1 MRDFNYNRFKNELKV
16 DIQFFRSKF
25 IKKTI
30 INTGLMVLYSCV
42 FLPLII
48 LAGENTADKPYFY
61 KTVLNIFYTIVMVML
76 FIFYALSHMQEM
88 HSKEG
93 RINVLM
99 RPSTTKEKFVAKSLI
114 VLIAPILTFVFA
126 VTINESVKFVLS
138 DVLRNTIYQSFFC
151 YSEDNIHFIQSC
163 FYVTKLGHPVIQI
176 IAFVATILLSQAFC
190 LYMSNSQQRFL
201 IPKALICIIAF
212 TAIILLILHHIYP
225 KTEIFYGTIYML
237 KSGIIIDKT
246 IILMLTFVLVEIG
259 FTIFLWRKSYEIFK
273 SSQVMNHINNK

>member
-99 RPSTTKEKFVAKSLI
+99 RPSTTKEKFIAKSVI
-114 VLIAPILTFVFA
+114 ILIAPIVTFALA

-201 IPKALICIIAF
+201 VPKALICIIAF

>member
-1 MRDFNYNRFKNELKV
+1 MKDFNYNRFKNELKV
-16 DIQFFRSKF
+16 DIQFFRRKF

-48 LAGENTADKPYFY
+48 LADENTADKPYFY

-93 RINVLM
+93 RINVLI

-126 VTINESVKFVLS
+126 VTINESAIFLISKVINGTELK
-138 DVLRNTIYQSFFC
+138 SFFC
-151 YSEDNIHFIQSC
+151 YSDKSISFFQSC
-163 FYVTKLGHPVIQI
+163 FYVINVGHPVIQI
-176 IAFVATILLSQAFC
+176 LIFVATILLSQAFC
-190 LYMSNSQQRFL
+190 LYISNAQQRFIAL
-201 IPKALICIIAF
+201 KAISGIVAFAATII
-212 TAIILLILHHIYP
+212 LILHYVYPRTEFFYGIIYP
-225 KTEIFYGTIYML
+225 Q
-237 KSGIIIDKT
+237 KSGVLIDKK
-246 IILMLTFVLVEIG
+246 IILMLIFLLVEIWL
-259 FTIFLWRKSYEIFK
+259 TIFLWRKSYKMFK
-273 SSQVMNHINNK
+273 SSQITNSINNK

>member
-1 MRDFNYNRFKNELKV
+1 MKDFNYNRFKNELKV

-114 VLIAPILTFVFA
+114 VLIAPIVTFALA

-201 IPKALICIIAF
+201 VPKALICIIAF

>member
-25 IKKTI
+25 IKKNI

-99 RPSTTKEKFVAKSLI
+99 RPSTTKEKFIAKSVI
-114 VLIAPILTFVFA
+114 ILIAPIVTFALA

-201 IPKALICIIAF
+201 VPKALICIIAF

>member
-1 MRDFNYNRFKNELKV
+1 MKDFNYNRFKNELKV

-163 FYVTKLGHPVIQI
+163 FYITKLGHPVIQI

-201 IPKALICIIAF
+201 VPKTLICIIAF
-212 TAIILLILHHIYP
+212 TTIILLILHHIYP

-273 SSQVMNHINNK
+273 SSQITNSINNK

>member
-1 MRDFNYNRFKNELKV
+1 MKDFNYNRFKNELKV

-99 RPSTTKEKFVAKSLI
+99 RPSTTKEKFIAKSVI
-114 VLIAPILTFVFA
+114 ILIAPIVTFALA

-151 YSEDNIHFIQSC
+151 YSDNNIRFIQSC
-163 FYVTKLGHPVIQI
+163 FYIVKLGHPVIQI
-176 IAFVATILLSQAFC
+176 MIFVATVLLSQAFC

>member
-1 MRDFNYNRFKNELKV
+1 MKDFNYNRFKNELKV

>member
-48 LAGENTADKPYFY
+48 LADENTADKPYFY

-99 RPSTTKEKFVAKSLI
+99 RPSTTKEKFIAKSVI
-114 VLIAPILTFVFA
+114 ILIAPIVTFALA

-201 IPKALICIIAF
+201 VPKALICIIAF

>member
-1 MRDFNYNRFKNELKV
+1 MRDFNYNRFRNELKV
-16 DIQFFRSKF
+16 DIQFVRNKF
-25 IKKTI
+25 IKKAI
-30 INTGLMVLYSCV
+30 VITGLMILYSCV
-42 FLPLII
+42 FLPIVI
-48 LAGENTADKPYFY
+48 LADDDESDKAYFY
-61 KTVLNIFYTIVMVML
+61 SEILNMFYSISLGVM
-76 FIFYALSHMQEM
+76 FISYALSHMQEM
-88 HSKEG
+88 RTKEG

-99 RPSTTKEKFVAKSLI
+99 RPSTTKEKFIAKSI
-114 VLIAPILTFVFA
+114 IILIAPIVTFALA

-201 IPKALICIIAF
+201 VPKALICIIAF
-212 TAIILLILHHIYP
+212 TVIILLILHHIYP

-259 FTIFLWRKSYEIFK
+259 FTIFLWRKSYKIFK
-273 SSQVMNHINNK
+273 STQVMNHINNK

>member
-48 LAGENTADKPYFY
+48 LADENTADKPYFY

-93 RINVLM
+93 RINVLI

-126 VTINESVKFVLS
+126 VTINESAIFLISKVINGTELK
-138 DVLRNTIYQSFFC
+138 SFFC
-151 YSEDNIHFIQSC
+151 YSDKSISFFQSC
-163 FYVTKLGHPVIQI
+163 FYVINVGHPVIQI
-176 IAFVATILLSQAFC
+176 LIFVATILLSQAFC
-190 LYMSNSQQRFL
+190 LYISNAQQRFIAL
-201 IPKALICIIAF
+201 KAISGIVAFAATII
-212 TAIILLILHHIYP
+212 LILHYVYPRTEFFYGIIYP
-225 KTEIFYGTIYML
+225 Q
-237 KSGIIIDKT
+237 KSGVLIDKK
-246 IILMLTFVLVEIG
+246 IILMLIFLLVEIWL
-259 FTIFLWRKSYEIFK
+259 TIFLWRKSYEIFK